1 MQYVTSFER
10 LAKEEGVEQGK
21 QQGMQQGM
29 QQGQTKLL
37 ILLLTHRFG
46 PLPDEV
52 RQRVGQVPSRRSI
65 SGPAAFSTPSRWG
78 RCSATEAPRSAALF
92 LSVTDVTKPLVFI
105 PSPFPCLCVRQRRFC
120 QIHKN
125 APGPPVS
132 HY

>member
-52 RQRVGQVPSRRSI
+52 RQRVGQGTLEEIDLWASRILDAESL
-65 SGPAAFSTPSRWG
+65 GQ
-78 RCSATEAPRSAALF
+78 
-92 LSVTDVTKPLVFI
+92 VF
-105 PSPFPCLCVRQRRFC
+105 
-120 QIHKN
+120 
-125 APGPPVS
+125 GD
-132 HY
+132 